1 MVLHQKIGLHIGMNR
16 LFKYILAGLLCWC
29 ISWANATDPTSET
42 ISIRGVIT
50 DDNGKALGEVQ
61 VALPLAHI
69 STTSESNGFF
79 ELNFSSDKSEKIIF
93 YKFGYKPFEVLP
105 DTIKKL
111 PLQIK
116 MHALLVDLKSVEI
129 KASSN
134 FYGNYLRD
142 VDGVKIYTA
151 KKNDLIKMNRINANL
166 ATASARQIYA
176 RISGLNIWES
186 DANGNQLEIGGRGLN
201 PSRSANFNVRQNG
214 YDISADALGYPESYY
229 TPSPL
234 AVDKIEILRGA
245 SALQYGSQFGG
256 LINFE
261 LLKDPMKKIEG
272 KVHQS
277 FGSFNLKNTYLELGS
292 KQKLFSTKAYLQYKT
307 GDGYIDRSEFESIH
321 AYVNTS
327 FKLSEKVTA
336 KIEFTKMY
344 SLAQQPGG
352 LTDQQFKNDPYQH
365 TRFGNWFQV
374 DWNLPSISLSYQASE
389 KFSTELI
396 YFALV
401 AERNALGYLRA
412 PNRID
417 PILLTN
423 SSYSESQR
431 DLLSDKFLNHGVEIR
446 NLLRYTFKEKP
457 AALAFGL
464 RLFNGTSEKQ
474 QSDAA
479 PGTSANFEADYSQDA
494 EDPVRLYYNFNN
506 YNAAFYA
513 ENTFSLGTWK
523 LAPGV
528 RIEFI
533 ETQLDGYYNQTVKDQ
548 AGNTISNST
557 TLETDKR
564 PRSFIIAGFGAS
576 HKINNLEFYSNLSQ
590 NYRSVTFNDFKI
602 DNPSYRVD
610 ENLKDERGYNFDAG
624 LRGLV
629 GKKIRFDASVFFLRY
644 ANRIGFSTLTDST
657 TYRVY
662 QYRTNIGVSHTLGL
676 ESLVEYFPISNKNN
690 ELKITL
696 NSSVQRGK
704 YIRSKDQSIV
714 GNKVE
719 LIPDVNIKLGID
731 YRYKQFKAGLL
742 FSMVDDHFS
751 DATNAFSTVE
761 GISGV
766 IPRYYVLDLNFKYN
780 RKSWEIGTGVNNVM
794 NRAYYT
800 RRATGYPGPGIITAQ
815 PRNVFVSLSYKL

>member
-1 MVLHQKIGLHIGMNR
+1 MALQQKHGLHIGMIKH
-16 LFKYILAGLLCWC
+16 FKYIYCALLCLC
-29 ISWANATDPTSET
+29 FSIANAGDPSSE
-42 ISIRGVIT
+42 IINIRGTVT
-50 DDNGKALGEVQ
+50 DDNGKGLGEVQ
-61 VALPLAHI
+61 IALPLAHI
-69 STTSESNGFF
+69 STFSEENGFF
-79 ELNFSSDKSEKIIF
+79 ELNFSADKSEKIIF

-105 DTIKKL
+105 DTIKSL
-111 PLQIK
+111 PINIQLQSLHI
-116 MHALLVDLKSVEI
+116 DLKGVEVT
-129 KASSN
+129 SNSN
-134 FYGNYLRD
+134 FYNTHLRD
-142 VDGVKIYTA
+142 VEGLKIYTA

-261 LLKDPMKKIEG
+261 LLKDPTKKLEG

-277 FGSFNLKNTYLELGS
+277 FGSFNLSNTYIQLAS
-292 KQKLFSTKAYLQYKT
+292 KQKYFSTKAYLQYKT
-307 GDGYIDRSEFESIH
+307 GDGFIDRSDFESIH
-321 AYVNTS
+321 AYISTS
-327 FKLSEKVTA
+327 FNLSKKLIA

-352 LTDQQFKNDPYQH
+352 LTDQQFENNPYQN

-374 DWNLPSISLSYQASE
+374 DWNLPSVSLSYKVNDRLS
-389 KFSTELI
+389 SELI
-396 YFALV
+396 YFALF

-417 PILLTN
+417 PILLNN

-431 DLLSDKFLNHGVEIR
+431 DLLQDKFLNHGIEIR
-446 NLLRYTFKEKP
+446 NLLRYTFNEKP
-457 AALAFGL
+457 AALAFGV

-474 QSDAA
+474 QSNAA
-479 PGTSANFEADYSQDA
+479 PGTAANFEADYSLDS
-494 EDPVRLYYNFNN
+494 EDPIRLYYNFNN
-506 YNAAFYA
+506 YNAAVYA
-513 ENTFSLGTWK
+513 ENTFSVGNWK
-523 LAPGV
+523 LAPGLRV
-528 RIEFI
+528 EFI
-533 ETQLDGYYNQTVKDQ
+533 KTQLDGYYNQTVKDQ
-548 AGNTISNST
+548 AGNTIQST
-557 TLETDKR
+557 STPEKDKR
-564 PRSFIIAGFGAS
+564 PRSFVIAGMGIS
-576 HKINNLEFYSNLSQ
+576 HKINGMEFYSNLSQ

-602 DNPSYRVD
+602 DNPSYKVD

-624 LRGLV
+624 LRGLI
-629 GKKIRFDASVFFLRY
+629 GKKIRFDASLFFLRY
-644 ANRIGFSTLTDST
+644 ANRIGFSTLTDSNT
-657 TYRVY
+657 FRVY
-662 QYRTNIGVSHTLGL
+662 QYRTNIGVSNTIGL
-676 ESLVEYFPISNKNN
+676 ESLIEYFPISSKNH
-690 ELKITL
+690 ELKLSL

-704 YIRSKDQSIV
+704 YVQSKDQSII

-719 LIPDVNIKLGID
+719 LIPDVSIKFGTD
-731 YRYKQFKAGLL
+731 YRYKTFNAGVL
-742 FSMVDDHFS
+742 FTMVDDHFS

-766 IPRYYVLDLNFKYN
+766 IPRYFVLDFNFKY
-780 RKSWEIGTGVNNVM
+780 RRNNLEM
-794 NRAYYT
+794 GAGINNALNSAYFT

-815 PRNVFVSLSYKL
+815 PRNFFVSIAYKL

>member
-1 MVLHQKIGLHIGMNR
+1 MGLMKN
-16 LFKYILAGLLCWC
+16 FKYLLNALFCFVCLAMVAG
-29 ISWANATDPTSET
+29 DPSSE
-42 ISIRGVIT
+42 IVNIRGTIT
-50 DDNGKALGEVQ
+50 DDNGSALGEVQ
-61 VALPLAHI
+61 IALPSAHI
-69 STTSESNGFF
+69 STFSEENGSF
-79 ELNFSSDKSEKIIF
+79 ELNFSADKSEKIIF

-105 DTIKKL
+105 DTIKSL
-111 PLQIK
+111 PLVIK
-116 MHALLVDLKSVEI
+116 MQALSIDLKSVEVAA
-129 KASSN
+129 KTS

-142 VDGVKIYTA
+142 VEGLKIYTA
-151 KKNDLIKMNRINANL
+151 KKNDLIKMDRINANL

-261 LLKDPMKKIEG
+261 LLKNPTKKLEG

-277 FGSFNLKNTYLELGS
+277 FGSFNLSNTYIQLAS
-292 KQKLFSTKAYLQYKT
+292 KQKKLSTKAYLQYKT
-307 GDGYIDRSEFESIH
+307 GDGFIDRSEFESIH
-321 AYVNTS
+321 SYAQVS
-327 FKLSEKVTA
+327 FKLSKKLQA
-336 KIEFTKMY
+336 KFEFTKMY

-352 LTDQQFKNDPYQH
+352 LTDKQFEENPYQN
-365 TRFGNWFQV
+365 TRFGNWFEV
-374 DWNLPSISLSYQASE
+374 DWNLPSVSLSYKVNDNLSSE
-389 KFSTELI
+389 II

-417 PILLTN
+417 PILLNN
-423 SSYSESQR
+423 SSYSERQR
-431 DLLSDKFLNHGVEIR
+431 DLLQDKFVNHGIEIR
-446 NLLRYTFKEKP
+446 NLLRYTFNKKP
-457 AALAFGL
+457 AAVAFGA

-474 QSDAA
+474 QSNAA
-479 PGTSANFEADYSQDA
+479 PGTAANFEADYSQDA

-506 YNAAFYA
+506 YNLALYA
-513 ENTFSLGTWK
+513 ENTFSVGNWK

-533 ETQLDGYYNQTVKDQ
+533 ETQLDGFYNQTVKDQ
-548 AGNTISNST
+548 AGNTIQRST
-557 TLETDKR
+557 TKETAKK
-564 PRSFIIAGFGAS
+564 PRSFAIAGMGIS
-576 HKINNLEFYSNLSQ
+576 HKINGKEFYSNISQ

-602 DNPSYRVD
+602 DNPSYKVD
-610 ENLKDERGYNFDAG
+610 ENLSDERGYNFDLG
-624 LRGLV
+624 FRGLL

-644 ANRIGFSTLTDST
+644 ANRIGFSTLTDSNT
-657 TYRVY
+657 FRVF
-662 QYRTNIGVSHTLGL
+662 QYRTNIGVSNTVGL
-676 ESLVEYFPISNKNN
+676 ESLIEYFPLSTKNQ
-690 ELKITL
+690 ELKISL

-704 YIRSKDQSIV
+704 YVRSENKSII

-719 LIPDVNIKLGID
+719 LIPDVSIKLGAD
-731 YRYKQFKAGLL
+731 YRYKTYSAGML
-742 FSMVDDHFS
+742 FTMVDDHFS

-766 IPRYYVLDLNFKYN
+766 IPRYFVLDFNFKYS
-780 RKSWEIGTGVNNVM
+780 RKNLELGAGINNVL
-794 NRAYYT
+794 NSAYFT

-815 PRNVFVSLSYKL
+815 PRNLFVSLAYTL

>member
-1 MVLHQKIGLHIGMNR
+1 MLCLFSLVLQ
-16 LFKYILAGLLCWC
+16 A
-29 ISWANATDPTSET
+29 SDPSNE
-42 ISIRGVIT
+42 IINIRGIVT
-50 DDNGKALGEVQ
+50 DDRGAALSEVQ
-61 VALPLAHI
+61 IALPLAHI
-69 STTSESNGFF
+69 STFSEENGFF
-79 ELNFSSDKSEKIIF
+79 ELNFSADKSEKIIF

-105 DTIKKL
+105 DTIKSLPIRIKL
-111 PLQIK
+111 Q
-116 MHALLVDLKSVEI
+116 ALSVNLESVEVSA
-129 KASSN
+129 KTN

-142 VDGVKIYTA
+142 VEGLKIYTA

-234 AVDKIEILRGA
+234 AVDKIEVLRGA

-261 LLKDPMKKIEG
+261 LLKNPTKKLEG

-277 FGSFNLKNTYLELGS
+277 LGSFNLSNTYIQIAS
-292 KQKLFSTKAYLQYKT
+292 KQKYISTKAYLQYKT
-307 GDGYIDRSEFESIH
+307 GDGFINRSEFESIH
-321 AYVNTS
+321 AYINTS
-327 FKLSEKVTA
+327 FNLSEKLSA
-336 KIEFTKMY
+336 KIEFTKMH

-352 LTDQQFKNDPYQH
+352 LTDKQFEEDPYQN
-365 TRFGNWFQV
+365 TRFGNWFEV
-374 DWNLPSISLSYQASE
+374 DWNLPSISLNYKVNDKLSS
-389 KFSTELI
+389 ELI
-396 YFALV
+396 YFALF

-423 SSYSESQR
+423 SSYSERQR
-431 DLLSDKFLNHGVEIR
+431 DLLQDKFVNHGIEFR

-457 AALAFGL
+457 AALAFGI

-474 QSDAA
+474 QSNAA
-479 PGTSANFEADYSQDA
+479 PGDAANFEADYSQDT

-513 ENTFSLGTWK
+513 ENTFSVGNWK
-523 LAPGV
+523 LAPGLRV
-528 RIEFI
+528 EFI
-533 ETQLDGYYNQTVKDQ
+533 ETQLDGYYNQTVRDQ
-548 AGNTISNST
+548 AGNTIQRSST
-557 TLETDKR
+557 PEKDKR
-564 PRSFIIAGFGAS
+564 PRSFLIAGMGIS
-576 HKINNLEFYSNLSQ
+576 HKINNKEFYANISQ

-610 ENLKDERGYNFDAG
+610 ENLKDERGYNLDAG
-624 LRGLV
+624 VRGLL
-629 GKKIRFDASVFFLRY
+629 GKKIRFDVSLFFLRY
-644 ANRIGFSTLTDST
+644 ANRIGFSTLTDDNT
-657 TYRVY
+657 FRVY
-662 QYRTNIGVSHTLGL
+662 QYRTNIGVSNTLGI
-676 ESLVEYFPISNKNN
+676 ESLVEYFPISSKNK
-690 ELKITL
+690 ELKLSL
-696 NSSVQRGK
+696 NSSFQRGK
-704 YIRSKDQSIV
+704 YVQSKDQSII

-719 LIPDVNIKLGID
+719 LIPDVSIKLGTD
-731 YRYKQFKAGLL
+731 YRYKSFRAGAL
-742 FSMVDDHFS
+742 FTMVDDHFS

-766 IPRYYVLDLNFKYN
+766 IPRYFVLDLNFKYT
-780 RKSWEIGTGVNNVM
+780 RKNLELGSGVNNVL
-794 NRAYYT
+794 NSAYYT

-815 PRNVFVSLSYKL
+815 PRNFFVSLAYTL